1 MATVAKLRGHARLED
16 GRLTRGQEFGFPDG
30 TLIGLADLLTAVPPS
45 IASTTAAPG
54 THIDRELIRVKPL
67 LRIASYG
74 LGASAAI
81 ATGLLILRG
90 VVHEVESL
98 LAEFHANRATYIYVF
113 VASAALSMLLGYF
126 LGRRVEEM
134 RQQTMIDTLTGLY
147 NRLGLNV
154 RLHDEYQRAERFHAP
169 LTLMLIDIDQL
180 KQINDQYGH
189 GVGDQI
195 LRGAAYAIRK
205 TLRETDCGARWGG
218 DEFAIVAPNTTEL
231 AAERLGERLLA
242 EIPKWA
248 RSDHTVVTASVG
260 VATAYPARDSGP
272 TPEKLMI
279 AADAALYQAKHGG
292 RNQIRGA

>member
-1 MATVAKLRGHARLED
+1 MKPQLR
-16 GRLTRGQEFGFPDG
+16 
-30 TLIGLADLLTAVPPS
+30 
-45 IASTTAAPG
+45 TAAY
-54 THIDRELIRVKPL
+54 T
-67 LRIASYG
+67 

-81 ATGLLILRG
+81 VIGLLLLRV

-98 LAEFHANRATYIYVF
+98 LEEFHANRATYIYVF
-113 VASAALSMLLGYF
+113 IATGALSLLLGYI

-134 RQQTMIDTLTGLY
+134 RQQTMVDALTGLY

-154 RLHDEYQRAERFHAP
+154 RLHDEYRRAERYHSP

-180 KQINDQYGH
+180 KQINDKYGH

-195 LRGAAYAIRK
+195 LRGAAHAIK
-205 TLRETDCGARWGG
+205 STLRDTDCGARWGG
-218 DEFAIVAPNTTEL
+218 DEFAIVAPNTTEP
-231 AAERLGERLLA
+231 AAERLGERLLT

-248 RSDHTVVTASVG
+248 RLGHTAVTASVG
-260 VATAYPARDSGP
+260 VATVYPERDSSP
-272 TPEKLMI
+272 TPEGLMS